1 MKLARVLIVFV
12 FLLLPAMFH
21 ALSPATVQAQS
32 GGSFGGGG
40 FQNNGG
46 NSGSSGG
53 NSSQPTPNP
62 VPNSG
67 YGYGYG
73 PAIFSG
79 GNSSTTILV
88 LVVGALIIGYF
99 VISMR
104 PRFAKNTLLETGAAG
119 AGALKVQLMLLEG
132 EEVKAELRRIA
143 EAGDTST
150 PQGLSNMLREAVL
163 SALRHPERWVYANV
177 EQARGSDSASA
188 QRVSS
193 WATAARA
200 AYKVETTSNHGKLQ
214 HTDYTA
220 PKGGI
225 YCVLTLTAA
234 ARDFLLPAITPPV
247 ELEEVRA
254 ALNALAGVNGDALIS
269 AEVVWTPDAIGEF
282 LSEDQALR
290 LYPTLYHL

>member
-1 MKLARVLIVFV
+1 MPV
-12 FLLLPAMFH
+12 M
-21 ALSPATVQAQS
+21 VQAQS

-46 NSGSSGG
+46 NSGQNGGGPSGG
-53 NSSQPTPNP
+53 GSSTPAPNQTPNP
-62 VPNSG
+62 G

-88 LVVGALIIGYF
+88 LVVGAVIVGYF
-99 VISMR
+99 LISMR
-104 PRFAKNTLLETGAAG
+104 PNLRKNTLLETGAGG

-143 EAGDTST
+143 EAGDTGT

-177 EQARGSDSASA
+177 EQARGNDSVSA

-214 HTDYTA
+214 RTDYAA
-220 PKGGI
+220 PTGGI
-225 YCVLTLTAA
+225 YCVLTLSAA
-234 ARDFLLPAITPPV
+234 ARDFLLPVITPPV

-269 AEVVWTPDAIGEF
+269 AEVVWTPDATGEF

>member
-1 MKLARVLIVFV
+1 M
-12 FLLLPAMFH
+12 
-21 ALSPATVQAQS
+21 VQAQS

-40 FQNNGG
+40 FQNNGSN

-53 NSSQPTPNP
+53 GSSNPTPNQS
-62 VPNSG
+62 PNPG
-67 YGYGYG
+67 YGYGFG
-73 PAIFSG
+73 PAIFSS

-88 LVVGALIIGYF
+88 LVIGAVIIGYF
-99 VISMR
+99 FISMR
-104 PRFAKNTLLETGAAG
+104 PNLRKNTLLETGAGG

-214 HTDYTA
+214 HADYAA

-234 ARDFLLPAITPPV
+234 ARDFLLPVITPPV

-254 ALNALAGVNGDALIS
+254 ALSALAGVNGDALIS
-269 AEVVWTPDAIGEF
+269 AEVVWTPDATGEF

>member
-1 MKLARVLIVFV
+1 VKLARFLIVFV
-12 FLLLPAMFH
+12 FLLLPLIA
-21 ALSPATVQAQS
+21 QAQS

-46 NSGSSGG
+46 NSGSGDGSSGG
-53 NSSQPTPNP
+53 GSNP

-104 PRFAKNTLLETGAAG
+104 PRFAKRTLLETGAGG

-177 EQARGSDSASA
+177 EQARGSELVSA

-200 AYKVETTSNHGKLQ
+200 AYKVETTSNHGKVQ
-214 HTDYTA
+214 HTDYAA

-234 ARDFLLPAITPPV
+234 ARDFLLPVITPPV

-269 AEVVWTPDAIGEF
+269 AEVVWTPDATGEF

>member
-12 FLLLPAMFH
+12 FLLLPAMFQ
-21 ALSPATVQAQS
+21 ALSPATVHAQS

-46 NSGSSGG
+46 NSGSGDGSSGG
-53 NSSQPTPNP
+53 SNP
-62 VPNSG
+62 VPNPG

-73 PAIFSG
+73 PAMFSG

-104 PRFAKNTLLETGAAG
+104 PRFAKNTLLETGAVG

-214 HTDYTA
+214 YADYTA

-234 ARDFLLPAITPPV
+234 ARDFLLPVITPPV

-269 AEVVWTPDAIGEF
+269 AEVVWTPDATGEF

>member
-1 MKLARVLIVFV
+1 MKLARVLILFV
-12 FLLLPAMFH
+12 FLLLPA
-21 ALSPATVQAQS
+21 LVSGVVQAQS

-40 FQNNGG
+40 FQNNG
-46 NSGSSGG
+46 NSGQNGSGG
-53 NSSQPTPNP
+53 GSSVPAPNQTQNP
-62 VPNSG
+62 
-67 YGYGYG
+67 GYGYG
-73 PAIFSG
+73 PAFFSG

-88 LVVGALIIGYF
+88 LVVGAVIIAYF
-99 VISMR
+99 FVSMR
-104 PRFAKNTLLETGAAG
+104 PRFAKDALLETGAGG

-177 EQARGSDSASA
+177 EQAQGSDAVSA

-220 PKGGI
+220 PSGGI
-225 YCVLTLTAA
+225 YCVLTLSAA
-234 ARDFLLPAITPPV
+234 ARDFLLPMITPPV

-269 AEVVWTPDAIGEF
+269 AEVVWTPDASGEF